1 MSRKL
6 SYNQRRYLSMVCSA
20 SLLFGLLCSGGCESL
35 MEAEQRSEE
44 QKNREPDDK
53 FDFIRRNEERK
64 FTEAAEKLPDAV
76 GEKQVNPTDAEFD
89 KMAAAVS
96 RTAGCRQLRPGPSRS
111 SRSFRSPPAK
121 GG

>member
-53 FDFIRRNEERK
+53 FDFIRRKEGGRVLARRG
-64 FTEAAEKLPDAV
+64 EAVPGAV
-76 GEKQVNPTDAEFD
+76 ARRARH
-89 KMAAAVS
+89 AAAI
-96 RTAGCRQLRPGPSRS
+96 L
-111 SRSFRSPPAK
+111 
-121 GG
+121 